1 MNSRD
6 MSSVRS
12 LMSKLASLRGELS
25 NQEQAAFSD
34 IVQLA
39 AKSARALSEEELRA
53 ASGGASRAVVRADAR
68 QVFQRDQAFAFPD
81 VGVLAKGQSSH
92 PTLVA
97 SELEQLV
104 HGQFQFPD
112 VGVLAKGQSSHPTL
126 VADELSELQA
136 SFEIQR

>member
-1 MNSRD
+1 MNKD

-12 LMSKLASLRGELS
+12 LMSKLASLKGELS
-25 NQEQAAFSD
+25 NEEEAAFSD

-39 AKSARALSEEELRA
+39 AKGARELSDEELRA
-53 ASGGASRAVVRADAR
+53 ASGAAGRSYMRAG
-68 QVFQRDQAFAFPD
+68 FPD

-97 SELEQLV
+97 RELA
-104 HGQFQFPD
+104 QFQFPN

-126 VADELSELQA
+126 VANELIELQTT
-136 SFEIQR
+136 FRTLR